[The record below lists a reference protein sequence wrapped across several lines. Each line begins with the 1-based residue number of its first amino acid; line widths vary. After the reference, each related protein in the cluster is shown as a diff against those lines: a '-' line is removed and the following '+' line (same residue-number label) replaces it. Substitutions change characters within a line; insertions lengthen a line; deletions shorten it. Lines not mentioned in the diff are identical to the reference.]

1 MIKSIASTTLAGV
14 FSISALALNY
24 DKDLQPLEYVEE
36 YTDPSY
42 VHVYKPLE
50 ILEPLD
56 YKILECSENPEC
68 SKLAEAIVYEAR
80 SETETNQ
87 LKVASVILN
96 RADHKNFP
104 DTVIEVIEQPHQ
116 FSYLG
121 DMHKQNNPS
130 RTAWNKGYT
139 AAYDVLIRGIRT
151 TEALFYFN
159 PDKVK
164 SLPKW
169 AKVYTRIEIAGNHH
183 FYTY

>member
-1 MIKSIASTTLAGV
+1 MIKSIASTTLAG
-14 FSISALALNY
+14 FGSITILVLNFTIS
-24 DKDLQPLEYVEE
+24 PLEYIEE
-36 YTDPSY
+36 YSDPSY

-50 ILEPLD
+50 ITSPSD
-56 YKILECSENPEC
+56 HKIIKCAADPEC

-80 SETETNQ
+80 SETEDNQ
-87 LKVASVILN
+87 IKVASVILN

-104 DTVIEVIEQPHQ
+104 DTVIDVIEQPYQ

-121 DMHKQNNPS
+121 DMHLQETPTQ
-130 RTAWNKGYT
+130 TAWSKGYA
-139 AAYDVLIRGIRT
+139 AAYDVLIGGIRN
-151 TEALFYFN
+151 TEALFYLN
-159 PDKVK
+159 PAKVK